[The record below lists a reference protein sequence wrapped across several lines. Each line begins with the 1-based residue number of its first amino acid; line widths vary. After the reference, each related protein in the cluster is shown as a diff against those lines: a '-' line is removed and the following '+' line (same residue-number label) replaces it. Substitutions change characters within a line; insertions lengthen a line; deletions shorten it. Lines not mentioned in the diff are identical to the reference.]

1 MNRKLDYAVSRFVCN
16 LAVAISL
23 CCHKLYLV
31 LNKNDINR
39 YDNVDYYDE
48 RTIKSLSTANFVN
61 RKGT

>member
-1 MNRKLDYAVSRFVCN
+1 MNRKLDYTVSRFVCN
-16 LAVAISL
+16 LAVAFSL

-39 YDNVDYYDE
+39 YDNVDFYDE

-61 RKGT
+61 HKGT